1 MTYTSI
7 VLSGGALKV
16 VTMIGCIKYL
26 EETKELDH
34 IVNYVGTS
42 GGSIIS
48 LFLVLGYSFSE
59 IIEFMRDVFYK
70 ESIQQLN
77 IDEIFAIFTS
87 YGINSGQCLINFC
100 EEILSRRGI
109 DTKITFIE
117 LAKMTGKNLVV
128 CVSNLTEER
137 TEYFNVDTEPN
148 LPVVNAIRISC
159 SIPLIFTP
167 VLYKN
172 CYYVDG
178 VLYNSLPISYFNDNR
193 LKDIIGVNIINKN
206 YQKTDDFMSYLSFL
220 MYTMMDKYYS
230 MGKDPDRNIITIDI
244 EDKSWISLIDMR
256 ISFTPE
262 QFAEYISYGY
272 NAIKKQLIN

>member
-26 EETKELDH
+26 EETKELDN
-34 IVNYVGTS
+34 IINYVGTS

-48 LFLVLGYSFSE
+48 LFLVVGYSFSE
-59 IIEFMRDVFYK
+59 ILRFMKDVFYK
-70 ESIQQLN
+70 ESIQQFN
-77 IDEIFAIFTS
+77 IDQMFDIFTT
-87 YGINSGQCLINFC
+87 YGINDGKGIIDFC
-100 EEILSRRGI
+100 NEILARKGI
-109 DTKITFIE
+109 HTGITFIE

-128 CVSNLTEER
+128 CVSNLTHEK
-137 TEYFNVDTEPN
+137 TEYFNVDTEPH
-148 LPVVNAIRISC
+148 LSVVKAIRMSC

-167 VLYKN
+167 ILYKD

-178 VLYNSLPISYFNDNR
+178 VLYKSFPISYFNDNK
-193 LKDIIGVNIINKN
+193 LKDIIGINIINKN
-206 YQKTDDFMSYLSFL
+206 YQKADDFMSYLSFL

-230 MGKDPDRNIITIDI
+230 MGNDIDRNIVTIDI
-244 EDKSWISLIDMR
+244 EDKSWISLFNMR

-272 NAIKKQLIN
+272 NAIKRQLTI